1 MLLIKSKKLNY
12 GINFPTDLKEITPDV
27 LSNLTAN
34 VNLPEYHCIVA
45 LCFKTKLFSFVA
57 GIRNN
62 KAHDVGV
69 TPLLAKMSNKDLNK
83 MNINIGD
90 KVIIDRSSLE
100 RGVHLPIPTL
110 ISTSAA
116 YAYLEKDPNISRAI
130 MTGDINSVLIDPNM
144 NKNSAEE
151 NSPYIYVV
159 NFKIVPVNNIY
170 GSITTDS
177 SVSDPFKY
185 IDAN

>member
-1 MLLIKSKKLNY
+1 MLLVKSKKLNY

-27 LSNLTAN
+27 LTELTSN

-57 GIRNN
+57 DMKTN
-62 KAHDVGV
+62 KTHDVGV
-69 TPLLAKMSNKDLNK
+69 TPLLAKMSNDDLNK
-83 MNINIGD
+83 MNIKIGD
-90 KVIIDRSSLE
+90 KIIIDRSSLE

-116 YAYLEKDPNISRAI
+116 YAYLEKDPNLSKAI
-130 MTGDINSVLIDPNM
+130 MTRDTNSVVIDPNM
-144 NKNSAEE
+144 NKSLVAG